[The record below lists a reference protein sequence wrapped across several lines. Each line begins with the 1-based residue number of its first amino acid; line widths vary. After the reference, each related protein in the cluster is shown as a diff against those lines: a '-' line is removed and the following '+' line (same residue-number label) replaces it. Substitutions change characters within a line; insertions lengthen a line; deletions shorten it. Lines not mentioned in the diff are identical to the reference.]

1 MVFVKREVMP
11 EEFRADALA
20 AWAEYQRTG
29 LHVTA
34 EEADEWLAKL
44 EADEDALTTAAH
56 QQFQKFLVMRGI
68 DAGLADPP
76 DFQGNQGPEKCLGRL
91 EVGRDVVIDKEK

>member
-1 MVFVKREVMP
+1 MRRNARGESADLRMVFVKREVMP

-20 AWAEYQRTG
+20 AVAEYQRTG

-44 EADEDALTTAAH
+44 EADEDA
-56 QQFQKFLVMRGI
+56 Q
-68 DAGLADPP
+68 PP
-76 DFQGNQGPEKCLGRL
+76 ECHVARSLS
-91 EVGRDVVIDKEK
+91 